1 MMVWSSTL
9 QWMDKK
15 KFIRL
20 WLFWV
25 SMSNQIQIQFFN
37 LLNHYIQWPL
47 KLIFFLSFLLL
58 VDLSLSLSI
67 QIPKVN
73 VAVGS
78 PLWQQVVQKPTKNE
92 AVRAMSVVFKNSKLT
107 VADLLCILL
116 ELQGQWS
123 REFSDNN
130 FKHL

>member
-116 ELQGQWS
+116 ELQAQWS